1 MIRVLIADDQDLIRA
16 GFRAILETQPDMA
29 VVGEAGDGKAA
40 ISASRSSAPD
50 VVLMDIRMPGIDGI
64 SATEHVTKLPTPPK
78 VLVLTTFDHDDYIFG
93 ALKAGASGFLLKNAP
108 RDQLLNAIRTVA
120 AGDALLD
127 PTVTRRLIESFV
139 ATHRSILP
147 APEFDQLS
155 PREKDVLAEVA
166 KGRSNAEIGR
176 VLYLSEATVKTH
188 VAGLL
193 NKLGLRDRAQVIVYA
208 YETGFTRPG
217 AAAPATTANE

>member
-50 VVLMDIRMPGIDGI
+50 VVLMDIRMPGTDGI

-139 ATHRSILP
+139 ATHRSIPP
-147 APEFDQLS
+147 APGFDQLS

-217 AAAPATTANE
+217 AAPATTADE